1 MPPSRPSVRTL
12 LLLLP
17 ALAMGLLSSQAV
29 GATGKAASS
38 GLPLRW
44 STALGDARSAAAP
57 AMTPPTALSTWP
69 QTAAG
74 PSPHSPGSVG
84 SATPWAQLLS
94 AASEQ
99 AASNRAFDAGVQAA
113 EGLSQQ
119 AWASAWMPRAD
130 ASASAS
136 RRRQQINET
145 VVNTPATALSLSAT
159 VPLWRAAEQANAR
172 AQAAQVTQ
180 AEWQARG
187 NRANVARE
195 LSIAYLTAIEAAEQ
209 RRLTLAQ
216 QDLLQEQFRINDRRL
231 QAGAGTILDVLETR
245 TRIDQRHASL
255 QDLDT
260 RLATQRLALERIS
273 GQPVVLPAGFRDEA
287 AAKSLPT
294 VVTSLEEALLLAPS
308 RHPPLRDAI
317 AQIASATAIDQA
329 RTAERWQPTVD
340 AIASTSLVREVP
352 QLDGFSQRQTTKERA
367 IGVQMNWAL
376 FTGGAQEGRTREAAA
391 LLIQAQ
397 ARRDDAQAQVESGLR
412 DAYQTLSQARQVI
425 TLQSQVEQT
434 ATATHDALRK
444 AFVAG
449 LRTNLDLLNAQEQIY
464 TARQSLV
471 TARINALAAQ
481 VNILALLDQLDAEHI
496 APLLSLFDTAP
507 LAPRPSSISLA
518 EPTP

>member
-1 MPPSRPSVRTL
+1 MSSPCPAPFAATLRTSHQVPAWL
-12 LLLLP
+12 CLCL
-17 ALAMGLLSSQAV
+17 ALA
-29 GATGKAASS
+29 
-38 GLPLRW
+38 
-44 STALGDARSAAAP
+44 AP
-57 AMTPPTALSTWP
+57 
-69 QTAAG
+69 QAAG
-74 PSPHSPGSVG
+74 AAGQGALQLRSSLTLGQGGVPDRPQLAAELPPRSTQGAPNETAKQV
-84 SATPWAQLLS
+84 ATPWARLLLS
-94 AASEQ
+94 ASEL
-99 AASNRAFDAGVQAA
+99 AASNRAADAGIQAA

-136 RRRQQINET
+136 RRRQQINDT

-159 VPLWRAAEQANAR
+159 LPLWRAAEQAQAR

-180 AEWQARG
+180 AEWQARTSRT
-187 NRANVARE
+187 NLARD

-245 TRIDQRHASL
+245 TRIDQRHAAL

-260 RLATQRLALERIS
+260 RLATQALTLERIS
-273 GQPVVLPAGFRDEA
+273 SQRVVLPAGFRDGLGQA
-287 AAKSLPT
+287 VPSAVP
-294 VVTSLEEALLLAPS
+294 SLEEALLLAPS
-308 RHPPLRDAI
+308 RHPPLRDAL

-340 AIASTSLVREVP
+340 AVASTSLVREVP

-367 IGVQMNWAL
+367 IGVQLNWAL

-397 ARRDDAQAQVESGLR
+397 ARRDEAQAQVETSLR

-425 TLQSQVEQT
+425 ALQSQVEQT

-449 LRTNLDLLNAQEQIY
+449 MRTNLDLLNAQEQIY

-496 APLLSLFDTAP
+496 APLLALFDTAP
-507 LAPRPSSISLA
+507 LASRPPPLNSLA